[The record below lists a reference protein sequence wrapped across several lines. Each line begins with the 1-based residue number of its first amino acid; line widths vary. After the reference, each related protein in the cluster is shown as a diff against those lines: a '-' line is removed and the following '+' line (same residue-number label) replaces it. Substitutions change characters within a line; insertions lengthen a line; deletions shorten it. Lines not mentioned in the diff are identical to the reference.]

1 MEKGIRILAVDDEES
16 IRNVLEMV
24 LSGDGHDVTTASSAE
39 EALKHFMK
47 EPYPLVISDVRMEGM
62 SGLHLLQE
70 IKKSYPDTQ
79 VIIITSYASLET
91 AVQALRAGAYDFIVK
106 PFEDIDLISAA
117 TSRALD
123 KIRLIEENKKLV
135 DELRQK
141 NVQLE
146 RSNIILSELSIR
158 DGLTGL
164 FNHRYFHE
172 FLHNECLRCNR
183 HGRVFSVIFLD
194 VDNFKKYNDTHGHP
208 AGDKLLIKLGTII
221 NGRLRKTD
229 ILARYGGEEFV
240 IILPETFRDGALLV
254 AENIR
259 KAISEH
265 PFEGRESQPLG
276 IVSVSIG
283 VASFPEDEKEA
294 NTLLHIADQALYK
307 AKHTGKNR
315 VCIYKAEE

>member
-1 MEKGIRILAVDDEES
+1 MENGIRILAVDDEES

-24 LSGDGHDVTTASSAE
+24 LSGDGHDVTVASSAE
-39 EALKHFMK
+39 EALKHFTK
-47 EPYPLVISDVRMEGM
+47 EPYPLVITDVRMEGL

-70 IKKSYPDTQ
+70 IKKSHPDTQ
-79 VIIITSYASLET
+79 VIIITCYASLET
-91 AVQALRAGAYDFIVK
+91 AIQAIRAGAYDFIVK

-117 TSRALD
+117 ASRALD

-135 DELRQK
+135 EELRQK
-141 NVQLE
+141 NDQLE

-164 FNHRYFHE
+164 YNHRYFHE
-172 FLHNECLRCNR
+172 FLHNECLRCCR
-183 HGRVFSVIFLD
+183 HERGFSVIFMD

-208 AGDKLLIKLGTII
+208 AGDKLLISLGKIVSS
-221 NGRLRKTD
+221 GLRKTD
-229 ILARYGGEEFV
+229 VVARYGGEEFV
-240 IILPETFRDGALLV
+240 VILPETLRDGALLA

-259 KAISEH
+259 KAIAEY
-265 PFEGRESQPLG
+265 PFEGRETQPLG

-283 VASFPEDEKEA
+283 VASCPEDGKEA
-294 NTLLHIADQALYK
+294 KTLIHLADQALYE

-315 VCIYKAEE
+315 TCVFKAEE

>member
-1 MEKGIRILAVDDEES
+1 MENGIRILAVDDEES
-16 IRNVLEMV
+16 VRNVLEMV
-24 LSGDGHDVTTASSAE
+24 LSGDGHAVTAASSAE
-39 EALKHFMK
+39 EALEHFIK
-47 EPYPLVISDVRMEGM
+47 EPYPLVITDVRMEGM

-70 IKKSYPDTQ
+70 IKKTHPDTQ

-91 AVQALRAGAYDFIVK
+91 AIQALRAGAYDFIVK

-117 TSRALD
+117 ASRALD

-135 DELRQK
+135 EELRQK
-141 NVQLE
+141 NEQLE
-146 RSNIILSELSIR
+146 RSNIVLSELSIR

-172 FLHNECLRCNR
+172 FLHNECLRCSR
-183 HGRVFSVIFLD
+183 HGRVFSVIFMD

-208 AGDKLLIKLGTII
+208 AGDKLLICLGKII
-221 NGRLRKTD
+221 SSKVRKTD
-229 ILARYGGEEFV
+229 IVARYGGEEFV
-240 IILPETFRDGALLV
+240 IVLPETFRDGALLA

-259 KAISEH
+259 KAIAEY
-265 PFEGRESQPLG
+265 PFEGRETQPLG

-283 VASFPEDEKEA
+283 VASFPEDGKEA
-294 NTLLHIADQALYK
+294 KTLIRMADQALYE

-315 VCIYKAEE
+315 ICVFKAEE